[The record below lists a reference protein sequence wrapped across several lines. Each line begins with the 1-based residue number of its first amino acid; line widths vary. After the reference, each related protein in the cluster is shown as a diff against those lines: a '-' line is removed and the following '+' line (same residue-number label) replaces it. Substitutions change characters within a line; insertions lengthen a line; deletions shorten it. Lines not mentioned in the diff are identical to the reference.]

1 MTQRYRTDDSV
12 TQLLDKIDFVI
23 LPVLNVDG
31 YSYTWIDP
39 VMIFLVI
46 FPWFLQLI
54 ISWEGLIFGIL
65 RLFCQCVLTSFRNLI
80 YERWA
85 FFDFSFFLSFFR
97 SFFLS
102 AFSFFFFLL
111 IPLILLLKRNRR
123 YRLWRKNRRPHERYG
138 CHGVDLN
145 RNWGYGWGGRMIRYF
160 VVSITVQGQRNWQ
173 NSFAIARFRYIEV
186 LFHIFYYY

>member
-39 VMIFLVI
+39 VKIFLVI
-46 FPWFLQLI
+46 FSWCLQLI
-54 ISWEGLIFGIL
+54 NSWEGLIFGIL
-65 RLFCQCVLTSFRNLI
+65 RLFCQCVLTPFRKLI
-80 YERWA
+80 YEGWA
-85 FFDFSFFLSFFR
+85 FSDFSFFLSFFLF
-97 SFFLS
+97 FFLS
-102 AFSFFFFLL
+102 FIFSFSLFLFFFLL
-111 IPLILLLKRNRR
+111 IPLILLKRNRR

-160 VVSITVQGQRNWQ
+160 VVNVTVQSQGTGK
-173 NSFAIARFRYIEV
+173 IH
-186 LFHIFYYY
+186 LL